1 MIQISDY
8 QPGDFVQIEK
18 IWEQTG
24 MGGSA
29 RGDTAQTIE
38 NSLKQNGRF
47 LVLTNENKIIG
58 TSWMTNDSRRI
69 YLHHF
74 GISPDF
80 QGKGLSKM
88 LLEASLNHVKTV
100 GLQVKLEVHRNNT
113 KAIAL
118 YEKYGFRFLGDY
130 LVYIIR

>member
-24 MGGSA
+24 IGGSA
-29 RGDTAQTIE
+29 RSDNAQTIE

>member
-1 MIQISDY
+1 MIQIRDY
-8 QPGDFVQIEK
+8 QSGDFNQIEN

-24 MGGSA
+24 MGGAA
-29 RGDTAQTIE
+29 RGDNAQTIE
-38 NSLKQNGRF
+38 NSLNHNGRF
-47 LVLTNENKIIG
+47 LVLTNGNEIIG

-74 GISPDF
+74 GISPNF
-80 QGKGLSKM
+80 QGKGYSKI
-88 LLEASLNHVKTV
+88 LLEASLAHVKQA
-100 GLQVKLEVHRNNT
+100 GLQIKLEVHRDNS